1 MRFKIIR
8 ENIRLEQLHVPTRV
22 NINHLEKKKKHFL
35 TFLNTLK

>member
-22 NINHLEKKKKHFL
+22 NINHLEKKKHFL